1 MKRLPKYTPAEV
13 RNDPYGFTYKEMS
26 EVIGENEAKAL
37 YEELYKQL
45 PRKKNLSMLVKNI
58 CKSSDTEKYV
68 YELKDNK
75 YIETVFIKRRDGGTV
90 CVSTQV
96 GCPVGCIFC
105 ESGRNGFVRNLT
117 SSEIVQ
123 QIILLRRKVNRIVFM
138 GMGEPLFNY
147 DNLIKAI
154 HILRDR
160 YGLNFPTDGITISTV
175 GPVDQLKKL
184 REEHLKI
191 QLTISLHAAT
201 QSLFLTCAYMLLK
214 MLLSKPYPI
223 LKGIIAKLSLRI
235 CFYRV

>member
-138 GMGEPLFNY
+138 GMGEGGADKILDYADRPSFCLY
-147 DNLIKAI
+147 SSGLSPPRDILI
-154 HILRDR
+154 RFSR
-160 YGLNFPTDGITISTV
+160 YQTI
-175 GPVDQLKKL
+175 
-184 REEHLKI
+184 
-191 QLTISLHAAT
+191 
-201 QSLFLTCAYMLLK
+201 
-214 MLLSKPYPI
+214 
-223 LKGIIAKLSLRI
+223 
-235 CFYRV
+235 

>member
-58 CKSSDTEKYV
+58 YKSSDTEKYV

-105 ESGRNGFVRNLT
+105 ESGRNGFVRNLN
-117 SSEIVQ
+117 SKKMIKSA
-123 QIILLRRKVNRIVFM
+123 RRIDA
-138 GMGEPLFNY
+138 EP
-147 DNLIKAI
+147 
-154 HILRDR
+154 
-160 YGLNFPTDGITISTV
+160 IT
-175 GPVDQLKKL
+175 
-184 REEHLKI
+184 H
-191 QLTISLHAAT
+191 
-201 QSLFLTCAYMLLK
+201 
-214 MLLSKPYPI
+214 
-223 LKGIIAKLSLRI
+223 
-235 CFYRV
+235 

>member
-1 MKRLPKYTPAEV
+1 MKNYIS
-13 RNDPYGFTYKEMS
+13 NYH
-26 EVIGENEAKAL
+26 AK
-37 YEELYKQL
+37 KSI
-45 PRKKNLSMLVKNI
+45 NVGKNI

-175 GPVDQLKKL
+175 GPVDQLKN
-184 REEHLKI
+184 
-191 QLTISLHAAT
+191 
-201 QSLFLTCAYMLLK
+201 CARN
-214 MLLSKPYPI
+214 I
-223 LKGIIAKLSLRI
+223 LKFS
-235 CFYRV
+235 

>member
-1 MKRLPKYTPAEV
+1 MNSNILGEKDGFLIRL
-13 RNDPYGFTYKEMS
+13 
-26 EVIGENEAKAL
+26 AKAEDAAGYFEQNFCPL
-37 YEELYKQL
+37 DQEVVRLTGCKEEFTKDEVV
-45 PRKKNLSMLVKNI
+45 SFFM
-58 CKSSDTEKYV
+58 KSLKDDERYV

-147 DNLIKAI
+147 DNLIKYCAKAAVPYY
-154 HILRDR
+154 RMDCG
-160 YGLNFPTDGITISTV
+160 YTV
-175 GPVDQLKKL
+175 
-184 REEHLKI
+184 
-191 QLTISLHAAT
+191 
-201 QSLFLTCAYMLLK
+201 
-214 MLLSKPYPI
+214 
-223 LKGIIAKLSLRI
+223 
-235 CFYRV
+235 